1 MKEEKDENCENSV
14 LHEIVKKMKYSS
26 QFHARAR
33 GVGGGVCSWYGRR
46 NTFII
51 MQCNGGGVLSAR
63 AILEFFEILIPLLLL
78 SSTYYDGFVH
88 SKCMKTQ

>member
-33 GVGGGVCSWYGRR
+33 E
-46 NTFII
+46 
-51 MQCNGGGVLSAR
+51 VLVEYA
-63 AILEFFEILIPLLLL
+63 ADMEEEILL
-78 SSTYYDGFVH
+78 
-88 SKCMKTQ
+88 

>member
-33 GVGGGVCSWYGRR
+33 GVGGVCSWYGRR

-51 MQCNGGGVLSAR
+51 MQCNGDGVLSAR